1 MSWNHDDDH
10 DDDDAV
16 PLLVFDG
23 FYLVILL
30 VLLVVESWWWGV
42 KKTVVGWV
50 CRDCL
55 PVELR
60 VRRLGHC
67 GFPPCEPTQP
77 QQQKYS

>member
-30 VLLVVESWWWGV
+30 VLLVVESSWGV

-60 VRRLGHC
+60 VRRRGHC